1 MKELSMYMIDT
12 MRRCDSYVIRA
23 KHIPGVIQLAD
34 YKRDDAECGDEE
46 EEHNENDEFDRPKED
61 DEPEESEDKNLAEKE
76 TGKEANLTVNPLDD
90 EAVCNE
96 NLNDNEDA
104 GDEDKQNAPI
114 IEAYGNGIQE
124 EEKDDDSEDVRASVD
139 VEYPDTPVESE
150 DE

>member
-1 MKELSMYMIDT
+1 MELFVEHE
-12 MRRCDSYVIRA
+12 CLE
-23 KHIPGVIQLAD
+23 HIPGVIQLAD

-104 GDEDKQNAPI
+104 GDEVCCSCN
-114 IEAYGNGIQE
+114 
-124 EEKDDDSEDVRASVD
+124 RWC
-139 VEYPDTPVESE
+139 
-150 DE
+150 